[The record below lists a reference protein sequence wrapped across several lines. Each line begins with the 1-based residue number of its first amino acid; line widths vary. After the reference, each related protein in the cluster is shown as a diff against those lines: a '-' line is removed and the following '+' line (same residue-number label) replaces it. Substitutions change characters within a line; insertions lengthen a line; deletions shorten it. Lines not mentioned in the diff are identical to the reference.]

1 MDTTTSLF
9 IIGTVIILGLLAQ
22 YNFKKTKI
30 PDVLILIS
38 AGAVISYL
46 SSAKGLGITEYL
58 TENTEQITFL
68 IIFSLIYVVFYG
80 ALPIK
85 LKAIFSTMKYALA
98 SSLFNFI
105 LITILLGTVSHYLLG
120 FRWLLALSLGAL
132 FCVLDGSIINSIL
145 EAIKLS
151 PKAEAQIQTESA
163 IIDILVIVGI
173 LSILNFSTMT
183 MSEITQ
189 SLTSYLFLSFG
200 IGIVFAIIWA
210 FALKHIGDYS
220 SAPIA
225 TMAVLVTLYAFAEY
239 VQANGVITV
248 FFFSIMLGN
257 ATLWSKLLYRE
268 QKEDVGL
275 VEIETKHFFK
285 DISFLIRTF
294 LFVYLGILVDFSQW
308 IYLLYGLV
316 FFLAAYTLR
325 ALVVRRLINHDL
337 EEKDEHFLE
346 AMCAKGLTPTVML
359 AVIQANHIFTNI
371 VVGGIF
377 SSILITSILIFLI
390 DKNKFT
396 SISEIIYKKLGLH
409 KNKELR
415 RNHEE
420 DKEEEE
426 THKENSFKED
436 IKIISKA
443 V

>member
-9 IIGTVIILGLLAQ
+9 MIGIVIILGILAQ
-22 YNFKKTKI
+22 YNFRKTKI
-30 PDVLILIS
+30 PDVLVLIA
-38 AGAVISYL
+38 AGALFSH
-46 SSAKGLGITEYL
+46 LGL
-58 TENTEQITFL
+58 TEGIKENTSQITF
-68 IIFSLIYVVFYG
+68 IITFSLIYVVFYG

-85 LKAIFSTMKYALA
+85 LKALFSTMKYSFF
-98 SSLFNFI
+98 SSLLNFV
-105 LITILLGTVSHYLLG
+105 LITLLLGTISHYLLG
-120 FRWLLALSLGAL
+120 FRWLLAFPLGAL
-132 FCVLDGSIINSIL
+132 FCVLDGTIINSIL
-145 EAIKLS
+145 ETIKLS
-151 PKAEAQIQTESA
+151 PKAEAQIQSESA

-173 LSILNFSTMT
+173 LSILNFSTMA
-183 MSEITQ
+183 MNEITQ

-200 IGIVFAIIWA
+200 IGIIVAIIWA
-210 FALKHIGDYS
+210 FALKHVGDYS
-220 SAPIA
+220 SAPVA

-239 VQANGVITV
+239 VEANGVITV

-257 ATLWSKLLYRE
+257 ASLWSKLLYKE

-275 VEIETKHFFK
+275 LQLETKHFFK

-308 IYLLYGLV
+308 IYLLYGLI
-316 FFLAAYTLR
+316 FFLTAYTLR
-325 ALVVRRLINHDL
+325 ALIVRKLINHDL

-359 AVIQANHIFTNI
+359 AVIQANAAFTNI

-396 SISEIIYKKLGLH
+396 SISEIIYKQLGQH
-409 KNKELR
+409 KNKNR
-415 RNHEE
+415 PHNREE
-420 DKEEEE
+420 DNEEEPRE
-426 THKENSFKED
+426 PNTFAED

>member
-1 MDTTTSLF
+1 MDTTASLF
-9 IIGTVIILGLLAQ
+9 MVGIVIILGILAQ

-38 AGAVISYL
+38 AGALFSH
-46 SSAKGLGITEYL
+46 LGL
-58 TENTEQITFL
+58 TEGIKESTDQITFL

-85 LKAIFSTMKYALA
+85 LRALFSTMKYAFA

-105 LITILLGTVSHYLLG
+105 LITLLLGTVSHYLLG
-120 FRWLLALSLGAL
+120 FRWLLALPLGAL
-132 FCVLDGSIINSIL
+132 FCVLDGTIINSIL
-145 EAIKLS
+145 ETIKLS

-173 LSILNFSTMT
+173 LSILNFSTMAFN
-183 MSEITQ
+183 EITQ

-200 IGIVFAIIWA
+200 IGIIFAIIWA
-210 FALKHIGDYS
+210 FALKHVGDYS

-239 VQANGVITV
+239 VEANGVITV

-257 ATLWSKLLYRE
+257 AGLWSKLLYKE
-268 QKEDVGL
+268 QKEGVGL
-275 VEIETKHFFK
+275 LELETKHFFK

-308 IYLLYGLV
+308 IYLIYGLC
-316 FFLAAYTLR
+316 FFLTAYTLR

-359 AVIQANHIFTNI
+359 AVIQTDPAFTNI
-371 VVGGIF
+371 VIGGIF
-377 SSILITSILIFLI
+377 SSILITSTLIFLI

-396 SISEIIYKKLGLH
+396 SISSIIYKRLGLH
-409 KNKELR
+409 KNKEPQH
-415 RNHEE
+415 NHEE
-420 DKEEEE
+420 DKKQEE
-426 THKENSFKED
+426 TPEENSFKED